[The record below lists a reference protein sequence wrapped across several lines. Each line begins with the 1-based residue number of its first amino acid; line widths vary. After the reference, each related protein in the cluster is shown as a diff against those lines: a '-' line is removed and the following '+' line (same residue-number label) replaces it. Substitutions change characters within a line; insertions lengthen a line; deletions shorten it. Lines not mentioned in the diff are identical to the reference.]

1 MNSLGVIRVNLLIM
15 GPPGAGKGTQAETL
29 AQELQI
35 INISTGDMFREAIR
49 QGTEMGKKAREYME
63 MGELVP
69 DSVVVGITRER
80 LSQPDCARGFLLDGF
95 PRTVV
100 QAEALE
106 DMLETMGIVLDGVI
120 NIAVPREKLLER
132 LTGRRICRN
141 CGASYH
147 LRYNKPKVENKCD
160 ACGGE
165 LYQRS
170 DDNEVVVSN
179 RLDIYESKTEPL
191 IDYYARRNLLKN
203 INGDQDIKKVLADIL
218 ASLGK

>member
-1 MNSLGVIRVNLLIM
+1 MNLLIM

-69 DSVVVGITRER
+69 DSVVVGSTRER

-132 LTGRRICRN
+132 LMGRRICRN

-165 LYQRS
+165 LYQRE
-170 DDNEVVVSN
+170 DDHEDVVRN
-179 RLDIYESKTEPL
+179 RLFVYYKQTAPL
-191 IDYYARRNLLKN
+191 IGYYFAKGVLREVDGARP
-203 INGDQDIKKVLADIL
+203 IAEIFADL
-218 ASLGK
+218 QAAVSGLPVAAPH

>member
-1 MNSLGVIRVNLLIM
+1 M
-15 GPPGAGKGTQAETL
+15 GPPGAGKGTQAEIL
-29 AQELQI
+29 ARELQI
-35 INISTGDMFREAIR
+35 TNISTGDMFREAIR
-49 QGTEMGKKAREYME
+49 QGTEMGKKAKEYMD

-106 DMLETMGIVLDGVI
+106 DMLEDMGISLDGVI

-132 LTGRRICRN
+132 LTGRRICRK

-147 LRYNKPKVENKCD
+147 IRYNKPKVENKCD

-170 DDNEVVVSN
+170 DDNEAIVNN

-191 IDYYARRNLLKN
+191 IEYYAERRLLKN

>member
-1 MNSLGVIRVNLLIM
+1 MNLLIM

-29 AQELQI
+29 AKELQI
-35 INISTGDMFREAIR
+35 TNISTGDMFREAIR
-49 QGTEMGKKAREYME
+49 EGTEMGKKAKEYMD

-80 LSQPDCARGFLLDGF
+80 LSQSDCARGFLLDGF

-106 DMLETMGIVLDGVI
+106 ETLETMGLTLNGVI

-132 LTGRRICRN
+132 LTGRRICRA

-147 LRYNKPKVENKCD
+147 IRYNKPEVEDKCND
-160 ACGGE
+160 CSGD

-170 DDNEVVVSN
+170 DDNEVVVNN
-179 RLDIYESKTEPL
+179 RLDIYESKTQPL
-191 IDYYARRNLLKN
+191 IDYYARRDLLKN
-203 INGDQDIKKVLADIL
+203 INGDQEIKKVLADIL
-218 ASLGK
+218 ASLSK